1 MKVVIMIMYVRI
13 DYNLKYKKKKWE
25 EKYYLV
31 IFFCYWLIISVKKV
45 KVVSLVIKREKCFDW
60 WEVGSVEIN

>member
-1 MKVVIMIMYVRI
+1 MRVEVMIMYVRI
-13 DYNLKYKKKKWE
+13 DYNLKCKKKKWE

-31 IFFCYWLIISVKKV
+31 IFFWLIISVKKIN
-45 KVVSLVIKREKCFDW
+45 VVSLVIKREKCFDW